1 MEVLFHRLASQEY
14 LDALR
19 WYARRSA
26 RIAQAFRD
34 AVDQTVQR
42 IAAAP
47 DQGSPF
53 RNRFRWFRTPRFPY
67 LLYYVPINDTQIVVM
82 AVAHA
87 RRRPGYW
94 LRRQPGA

>member
-14 LDALR
+14 LNALR

-26 RIAQAFRD
+26 RVAQAFRD
-34 AVDQTVQR
+34 AVEQTVQR
-42 IAAAP
+42 IAATP

-53 RNRFRWFRTPRFPY
+53 RTRFRYFRTRRFPY
-67 LLYYVPINDTQIVVM
+67 LLYYLPLNSTQIVVM

-87 RRRPGYW
+87 RRRPAYW
-94 LRRQPGA
+94 VRRRPGA